1 MAIYSTRPDVRC
13 IIHIHTP
20 ATAAVSLLPPSL
32 KSKKKNQQVNLMNLD
47 HLSEAESLLVAVLV
61 LFVTQLHVVVF
72 LFKIKLCCEIREG
85 GAIAMK

>member
-1 MAIYSTRPDVRC
+1 
-13 IIHIHTP
+13 
-20 ATAAVSLLPPSL
+20 
-32 KSKKKNQQVNLMNLD
+32 MNLD

-61 LFVTQLHVVVF
+61 LFVTQLHVVAF